1 MQAKLLISVR
11 HALGLEIKLVDRL
24 LLCPVIKK
32 ELLKPC
38 PIGVFRFC
46 GLTSELHIVIL
57 MFHAT
62 RENYGRYVPNRCNSR
77 SEFQ

>member
-1 MQAKLLISVR
+1 MQATLLIPVR

-24 LLCPVIKK
+24 LLCSVIKK

-38 PIGVFRFC
+38 PIGVFRF
-46 GLTSELHIVIL
+46 GAFTTVIP

-62 RENYGRYVPNRCNSR
+62 RENYGRYGYT
-77 SEFQ
+77 ELETI